1 MEDEPIKIAQFYY
14 NNIVY
19 FLNEFKMHIKTI
31 PSIKFESELSK
42 KISLNSP
49 DEIDKCVQE
58 LKDILPQINSIKKS
72 NAKFAYKLGKKIIIC
87 SKIVKDIIIKC
98 FS

>member
-19 FLNEFKMHIKTI
+19 FLNEFKMHIRTI

-72 NAKFAYKLGKKIIIC
+72 NAKFAYKLVKKIIIC
-87 SKIVKDIIIKC
+87 SKIVKDMIIEC

>member
-1 MEDEPIKIAQFYY
+1 MEDEHIKIAQFYY

-58 LKDILPQINSIKKS
+58 LEDKLPQINAIKKS

-87 SKIVKDIIIKC
+87 SKIVKDIIIEC